1 MGTPGVAGTPKAN
14 SMTPN
19 QALKI
24 ARNLPPRVA
33 AAEGLRLAGRLV
45 KGYGGRARDHWRC
58 TFEPSHPETVL
69 TDPWPEIPARS
80 LDPVAVADASRNAI
94 EHRFDLLGS
103 GPVVVEYGM
112 TCEGF
117 EGSAYPGHPA
127 PGDLATLLNPGN
139 RARARAIR
147 ALVDAAYRPIDWQ
160 LDFKSGHR
168 WSEGTGSGTIR
179 LGHKPGIDVKVPWEL
194 ARMQHLVHLAWGFIL
209 AGSDGFEAPG
219 VYAGEFRNQVLDF
232 TAANPPRFG
241 VNWACTMDVAIRS
254 ANLVLAFGLFRR
266 HGCEFDDAFRA
277 EFAATVKA
285 HGRHI
290 AGNLEW
296 RRGGNHYLAN
306 IAGLLFTAA
315 ALPRTPETDC
325 WLAFCVRRLI
335 SEVERQFGDDGANFE
350 ASTNYHRLSAEMAAY
365 ATALVLGL
373 PEDRSAALSEYDH
386 RRWRHRPPL
395 PPGPVESHPLPRGG
409 VSPFPPSHFRRLERM
424 AEFTM
429 HATKPNGRVVQIGDT
444 DDGRFFR
451 PEATD
456 TLDHRGLVAAVGGL
470 VERRDFSDFAGARLD
485 GVLVSGLAGGRGF
498 ESGLKDRHA
507 PPAEARRIEGGE
519 TDVPAPSREIA
530 IELPDPAVTAGL
542 KAVAYPDFGLYI
554 WRSPRFFLSIRC
566 GPVRRGAHAHNDQ
579 LAVELNIDGED
590 WLADPGSYVYTAEA
604 DLRNAYRSVKAHAA
618 PRLGKDEPA
627 PLDQGLFRLE
637 WEAPARCLRFDVT
650 GFLGV
655 HGGFGRPLYRA
666 IGIEEGRILIRDGT
680 DPPGG
685 GVTKATAP
693 DGPSL
698 RRLFGLTLPFSP
710 GYGRKDP

>member
-1 MGTPGVAGTPKAN
+1 MEATE
-14 SMTPN
+14 
-19 QALKI
+19 ALKI

-58 TFEPSHPETVL
+58 TFEPSHPVSVL
-69 TDPWPEIPARS
+69 TGLAADIPASS
-80 LDPVAVADASRNAI
+80 LDPDAVTDASRNAI

-117 EGSAYPGHPA
+117 EGHAHPVHPA
-127 PGDLATLLNPGN
+127 PGDLAALLNPGN

-147 ALVDAAYRPIDWQ
+147 SLIDAAYRPIDWQ

-179 LGHKPGIDVKVPWEL
+179 IGHKPGIDVKVPWEL

-209 AGSDGFEAPG
+209 AGRDGFEAPG
-219 VYAGEFRNQVLDF
+219 TYAGEFRNQVLDF

-241 VNWACTMDVAIRS
+241 VNWACTMDAAIRS

-277 EFAATVKA
+277 EFVATVKA
-285 HGRHI
+285 HGRQI

-306 IAGLLFTAA
+306 IAGLLFTAT

-335 SEVERQFGDDGANFE
+335 TEVERQFGDDGANFE
-350 ASTNYHRLSAEMAAY
+350 ASTNYHRLTAEMAAY

-373 PEDRSAALSEYDH
+373 PEDKKKALAEYDH

-395 PPGPVESHPLPRGG
+395 PPGPVESHPLVGAES
-409 VSPFPPSHFRRLERM
+409 SPFPPSHFRRLERM

-429 HATKPNGRVVQIGDT
+429 HATKPNGRVVQIGDS
-444 DDGRFFR
+444 DDGRFFGPL
-451 PEATD
+451 PED

-470 VERRDFSDFAGARLD
+470 VERRDFVEFAGARLD
-485 GVLVSGLAGGRGF
+485 GALVSGLAGGRGI
-498 ESGLKDRHA
+498 EGGLKDGDA
-507 PPAEARRIEGGE
+507 PPAEAKSFEAE
-519 TDVPAPSREIA
+519 ATDVPALSREVA
-530 IELPDPAVTAGL
+530 IELPDPAVTVGL
-542 KAVAYPDFGLYI
+542 KTAAYPDFGLYI
-554 WRSPRFFLSIRC
+554 WRGERFFLSVRC

-579 LAVELNIDGED
+579 LAIELNIDGED
-590 WLADPGSYVYTAEA
+590 WLADPGSYVYTADA
-604 DLRNAYRSVKAHAA
+604 HLRNAYRSVKAHGA
-618 PRLGKDEPA
+618 PRLGKGEPA
-627 PLDQGLFRLE
+627 PLDQGLFRLR
-637 WEAPARCLRFDVT
+637 WEAPGRCLHFDVT

-666 IGIEEGRILIRDGT
+666 IGIEDGRILIRDGT

-685 GVTKATAP
+685 AVTKATAGN
-693 DGPSL
+693 GPSL

-710 GYGRKDP
+710 GYGRKDD